1 MYINS
6 TNPFR
11 PQCVHVDVRDLM
23 LTIEK
28 ITEIP
33 TKFSYP
39 LNNHF
44 EWISHDFEQ
53 RNNKRGTNINQTHWH
68 AHIKLAPE
76 IMWQYKVLAKSI

>member
-11 PQCVHVDVRDLM
+11 PQCVHVDVRYLV
-23 LTIEK
+23 LVIKE

-33 TKFSYP
+33 QNAHIHSIIIP
-39 LNNHF
+39 NEHRMILNR
-44 EWISHDFEQ
+44 E
-53 RNNKRGTNINQTHWH
+53 TNINQTHWH